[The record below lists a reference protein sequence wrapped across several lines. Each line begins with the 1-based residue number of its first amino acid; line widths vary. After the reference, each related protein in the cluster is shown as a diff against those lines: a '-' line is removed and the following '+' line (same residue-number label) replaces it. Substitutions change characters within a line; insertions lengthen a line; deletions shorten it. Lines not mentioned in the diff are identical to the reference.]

1 MSVDDH
7 EHMPSIDRSI
17 EEGERA
23 RSVWCVWLS
32 VEAVS

>member
-17 EEGERA
+17 EEEGELA
-23 RSVWCVWLS
+23 REVRVVCL
-32 VEAVS
+32 AQR